1 MKRPSFNSKALAV
14 VLMMI
19 VAFNTNAQKSGKMG
33 NAIKSG
39 YAPVNG
45 IQMYFEI
52 HGEGGTPLVL
62 IHGGGSTLESTWGN
76 MIPLLSAH
84 GEVIAVEMQAH
95 GRTTDRNAPESF
107 EQDADDI
114 AGLLKYLNIAK
125 ASFFGFSNGATT
137 TLEIAIRHPE
147 IVDKIIALAGADK
160 RDRFPA
166 GFFDGFE
173 GATIDKLP
181 PPLKDAFLKVTPDTA
196 RLHTMFNRDVERM
209 KNFPDIPDEKI
220 KSIKVPV
227 LLMTGDQDVI
237 SPEATAK
244 MHQLIPGS
252 RLIVLPGPHG
262 ACIGAIEAG
271 PVYPGQAANEQ
282 PKITAALV
290 EEFLNS

>member
-1 MKRPSFNSKALAV
+1 MIRIIAKTVILLAV
-14 VLMMI
+14 CFLALSV
-19 VAFNTNAQKSGKMG
+19 NAQKSTPME
-33 NAIKSG
+33 NSFKSG

-45 IQMYFEI
+45 IQMYYEI
-52 HGEGGTPLVL
+52 HGKGGVPLVL
-62 IHGGGSTLESTWGN
+62 IHGGGSTLESSWGN

-114 AGLLKYLNIAK
+114 ATLLKYLKIDK
-125 ASFFGFSNGATT
+125 ANFFGFSNGGTT
-137 TLEIAIRHPE
+137 ILQIAIRHPE
-147 IVDKIIALAGADK
+147 IANKVISLAGADK

-166 GFFDGFE
+166 GFFEGFD

-209 KNFPDIPDEKI
+209 KNFPDIPDERI

-271 PVYPGQAANEQ
+271 PAYPGQTVNAQ
-282 PKITAALV
+282 SKITTALV